1 MKKLLL
7 KYQEALLVM
16 IVLAFLGIFIYFFDL
31 TISGLG
37 NDLNQ
42 IIQPIN
48 PSNSSIQFDI
58 QGFKSIK
65 LKGQ

>member
-1 MKKLLL
+1 
-7 KYQEALLVM
+7 M
-16 IVLAFLGIFIYFFDL
+16 IVLAFLGIFVYFFDL

-42 IIQPIN
+42 VIQPVN
-48 PSNSSIQFDI
+48 PSNSSVQFDF